1 MATHDSVAM
10 ALEIEQKGRQP
21 MAVRKFRITVNGVV
35 YEVEAEEI
43 PSVGQMEP
51 PKVSQPAAVQETPVP
66 PKTVARAQTASKD
79 TAVIV
84 EAPLPG
90 AVLDVRAQVG
100 QVVEMGQIIVIL
112 EAMKMENEITAPIA
126 GRISAIQVQ
135 KGGAVNAQDPLFT
148 IEP

>member
-1 MATHDSVAM
+1 
-10 ALEIEQKGRQP
+10 

-43 PSVGQMEP
+43 PSDGKVES
-51 PKVSQPAAVQETPVP
+51 PKTSQPAVVQETPVP
-66 PKTVARAQTASKD
+66 PKAVKRAQTVVKD